1 MRPEEGAPTG
11 GSAPAALFTMR
22 HSEPEPANALVVA
35 LGPGGDHAVVT
46 DLRHPERPQRMPLA

>member
-1 MRPEEGAPTG
+1 
-11 GSAPAALFTMR
+11 MR

-46 DLRHPERPQRMPLA
+46 DLRHPERTQRMPLA